1 MEEYELKYNKI
12 KDLIKERN
20 LDGILITQQPN
31 FSWLVGGRNYVNI
44 QTQSCICKMLVTLN
58 ELTLIGNNVDIPLIF
73 EEEIKCPAIKRLV
86 NIKSYNWQETDK
98 ENNYIQDFLSRGR
111 YGSDKEMKNTEY
123 VGNFLYRLR
132 ITLSGE
138 EIKRYKILGHHVAS
152 NLEKVIQNIKRGDS
166 ELEIAGEITS
176 KLYPKGILPIVILVA
191 VDERAYKYRHP
202 IPTFKRLDK
211 LALISVCG
219 KKDGLVASATR
230 TVHFGQPP
238 VDLIRR
244 HKAVTK
250 IEAKLFYHTRPGH
263 NLADI
268 LNIGIQAYEQEG
280 FGNEWKLHFQGGI
293 TGYNTRE
300 YKVTLRSTETVHQ
313 FQAFAWNPSISGT
326 KSEDTFLVF
335 PSLNEIITET
345 GEYPYI
351 EESFANTKV
360 KRPNILIRNLQF

>member
-1 MEEYELKYNKI
+1 MEEYEVKYNRI
-12 KDLIKERN
+12 KDLIKVRN
-20 LDGILITQQPN
+20 LEGILITQQPN

-44 QTQSCICKMLVTLN
+44 QTQSCICKLLVTLN
-58 ELTLIGNNVDIPLIF
+58 GLILIGNNIDIPLIF
-73 EEEIKCPAIKRLV
+73 EEEIKYPAIKRLV
-86 NIKSYNWQETDK
+86 SIKSFNWQETDK
-98 ENNYIQDFLSRGR
+98 ENNYIQDLLARGR
-111 YGSDKEMKNTEY
+111 YGSDEEIENTEY

-132 ITLSGE
+132 INLSRE
-138 EIKRYKILGHHVAS
+138 EIERYRILGHHVAFD
-152 NLEKVIQNIKRGDS
+152 LEKVIKNIKRGDS
-166 ELEIAGEITS
+166 ELEIAGEIAS
-176 KLYPKGILPIVILVA
+176 NLYPKGILPIVILVA
-191 VDERAYKYRHP
+191 VDERANKYRHP
-202 IPTFKRLDK
+202 IPTSKRLEK

-250 IEAKLFYHTRPGH
+250 IEARLFCHTRPGR

-268 LNIGIQAYEQEG
+268 LKIGIQTYEQEG

-300 YKVTLRSTETVHQ
+300 YKVTLTSTETVHQ
-313 FQAFAWNPSISGT
+313 FQAFAWNPSISGA
-326 KSEDTFLVF
+326 KSEDTFLVL

-345 GEYPYI
+345 GQYPYI
-351 EESFANTKV
+351 EEYIANDKV
-360 KRPNILIRNLQF
+360 KRPNILIRNI